1 MQRRQTPYYCAPQVL
16 ERRYDARADVWS
28 AGVVLYILLSGHP
41 PFGGRTD
48 DRILQNVCAGAG
60 GMGWGCGGE
69 GRGRDMEGIGEGR
82 QAKRCCLAV
91 PIAAAR

>member
-48 DRILQNVCAGAG
+48 DRILQNVCVWAG
-60 GMGWGCGGE
+60 GVGE
-69 GRGRDMEGIGEGR
+69 GGRGRDMEGIGEGR